1 MCKQNDKTKSVPGD
15 VNLTLKLHKHRH
27 LTLHLSA
34 DPLSVLGGGRKGK
47 VTVHS
52 KDVGSRNI
60 VYYTLQSHGEE
71 KASINA

>member
-1 MCKQNDKTKSVPGD
+1 MYKQTEKTRYVAGD
-15 VNLTLKLHKHRH
+15 VTLTLKLCKHRH

-34 DPLSVLGGGRKGK
+34 VHLSCGGGKGK